1 MQLSLST
8 ITQELAYERS
18 LRAIECVTKDE
29 DIRKLRFQIML
40 LEDENNDLHEQL
52 EHEQERGDNLDHE
65 IEDVLAREGEL
76 EERLAQNAGEL
87 RMKEREIEILKVR
100 ISCRVIRAP
109 QFNSFSRPNSTLS
122 KQCLATG
129 RSF

>member
-1 MQLSLST
+1 
-8 ITQELAYERS
+8 
-18 LRAIECVTKDE
+18 
-29 DIRKLRFQIML
+29 ML

-65 IEDVLAREGEL
+65 IEDVLAREGEI